1 MDSKTSVEVTYILWK
16 LPCNQELSGESPPP
30 DRPMR
35 RFSDPPRRLQF
46 GVFEA
51 DLRLG
56 ELTKAGKRVRLQE
69 QPFRV
74 LALLLEH
81 PGELVTRADIH
92 NTLWPQTIVDFD
104 HGLNKAVS
112 KIRDALGDSSENP
125 RFIETIPGRGYRFL
139 ADVTAVGEPSGGDPV
154 ADDVKLAG
162 GAPAARPSQR
172 SAWAWTSLAL
182 LVIAAAAAAWF
193 RLSPATKVH
202 SLVVLPFQNLSNDT
216 SQEFFADGMT
226 DELITDLGQVSALR
240 VISRTSAMSYK
251 STRKPLAAIARELN
265 VEAVVEG
272 SVLRVGDSV
281 RITAQLIR
289 VPADEHIWAHSYEG
303 DIRETLALQRDVAG
317 AIVQQ
322 IGTTLTQPELRA
334 LESSRPVVPEA
345 YEAYLKGR
353 YFWNKRTRDGLNKSI
368 EQFDRAI
375 EMDPSYAPAW
385 SGLADAYALS
395 GDWEYGILS
404 PQDAAA
410 KSHAAAVKAVSLDNN
425 LAQAHTSLALSL
437 DLYGWEWDAAQKEY
451 QRALQLNPG
460 YATAHQWYAWHLLV
474 TGHTPD
480 GLQELRTAYSQDP
493 LSMIISAD
501 LADAL
506 CIAHRLDES
515 VRQGQ
520 RTLEFDPNFA
530 LGHYQLGQAYEQKK
544 LHSEAITEFAKA
556 IAIGG
561 HSDAFDANLAFALAA
576 SGRAQEANTI
586 LADMLARNEQNP
598 SAQSNIALIYVG
610 LGNRDQALAWLDKA
624 YESRFNPSILLRPA
638 FDSLR
643 PDARFQDLRRRIG
656 LPSQ

>member
-1 MDSKTSVEVTYILWK
+1 
-16 LPCNQELSGESPPP
+16 
-30 DRPMR
+30 MR
-35 RFSDPPRRLQF
+35 RLSDPPKRLRF
-46 GVFEA
+46 GMFEA

-74 LALLLEH
+74 LTLLLER
-81 PGELVTRADIH
+81 PGELVTRAEIH

-112 KIRDALGDSSENP
+112 KIRDALGDSSEKP
-125 RFIETIPGRGYRFL
+125 RFIATIPGRGYRFL
-139 ADVTAVGEPSGGDPV
+139 ADVSVVDALSADVGTSPTAGPTT
-154 ADDVKLAG
+154 AG
-162 GAPAARPSQR
+162 ALPTAPAVQPQPQR
-172 SAWAWTSLAL
+172 HWWL
-182 LVIAAAAAAWF
+182 LSGLVLILIAATTIAWF
-193 RLSPATKVH
+193 RMAPSAKVH
-202 SLVVLPFQNLSNDT
+202 SLVVLPFQNLSNDA

-226 DELITDLGQVSALR
+226 DELITDLGQISALR

-251 STRKPLAAIARELN
+251 ATTKSLTDIARELN
-265 VEAVVEG
+265 VEALVEG
-272 SVLRVGDSV
+272 SVLRVGDRV

-303 DIRETLALQRDVAG
+303 DIRDTLALQRDVAG

-334 LESSRPVVPEA
+334 LESARPVVPEA
-345 YEAYLKGR
+345 YESYLKGR

-368 EQFDRAI
+368 EQFDRAVA
-375 EMDPSYAPAW
+375 MDPTYAPAY

-410 KSHAAAVKAVSLDNN
+410 KSHAAAIKAVSLDDN

-437 DLYGWEWDAAQKEY
+437 DLYGWEWDAAEKEY

-474 TGHTPD
+474 TGRTTD
-480 GLQELRTAYSQDP
+480 GLFELRTAYSQDP
-493 LSMIISAD
+493 LSLIISAD

-506 CIAHRLDES
+506 CIAHLLDES
-515 VRQGQ
+515 VRQSL

-544 LHSEAITEFAKA
+544 LHSQAIAEFEKA

-561 HSDAFDANLAFALAA
+561 HADAFDANLAYSLAT
-576 SGRAQEANTI
+576 SGRRQEANTI
-586 LADMLARNEQNP
+586 LTDMLARNEQNP

-610 LGNRDQALAWLDKA
+610 LGDRDQALAWLNEA
-624 YESRFNPSILLRPA
+624 YESRFNPSILLRPT

-643 PDARFQDLRRRIG
+643 PDPRFQDLRRRLG
-656 LPSQ
+656 LPPH